1 VTTFASFA
9 SMWLLPRLQA
19 FQAQHPQADIRISA
33 NDQFEDFD
41 APEIDLALRHCRP
54 EDAPPGAVRLFG
66 EVLTPVASPALL
78 AKLPLRQPADLAR
91 HTLLEEDDHKPSA
104 EYVSWHFWLR
114 QFAPQG
120 LEPRS
125 WIHLNFTYQ
134 RIQAALAGQG
144 VALARLSLAHDAVA
158 NGDLVEPFGAAGRVA
173 SPFAYWLLRWPGRRD
188 RPALLDFEAWVL
200 AQARA
205 TEAALAEHPV
215 DPAGTLVPTAAEWP
229 SARQR
234 RR

>member
-1 VTTFASFA
+1 VGVTTFASFA

-33 NDQFEDFD
+33 SDRFEDFD
-41 APEIDLALRHCRP
+41 APEIDLAMRHCLP
-54 EDAPPGAVRLFG
+54 QDAPPGAVRLFG

-78 AKLPLRQPADLAR
+78 ARLPLRDAADLAR

-114 QFAPQG
+114 QFAPRG

-125 WIHLNFTYQ
+125 WIHMNFTYQ

-144 VALARLSLAHDAVA
+144 VALARVALAGEALA
-158 NGDLVEPFGAAGRVA
+158 RGDLVEPFGAAGRVH
-173 SPFAYWLLRWPGRRD
+173 SPYGYWLVRWPKRRE
-188 RPALLDFEAWVL
+188 RPEMLAFEEWVL
-200 AQARA
+200 AQAR
-205 TEAALAEHPV
+205 TTQDSLGALSTV
-215 DPAGTLVPTAAEWP
+215 GKLDR
-229 SARQR
+229 SA
-234 RR
+234 